1 MRNDREPWE
10 NEPTA
15 GGDHAGATNSP
26 GDVVKRHTIGFRRTD
41 MTYETPSITEL
52 GSVADFTR
60 GDSFAMAWDGLFSS
74 HILGKDRTPT
84 S

>member
-1 MRNDREPWE
+1 
-10 NEPTA
+10 
-15 GGDHAGATNSP
+15 
-26 GDVVKRHTIGFRRTD
+26 

-60 GDSFAMAWDGLFSS
+60 GDSFAWAWDGLFSS
-74 HILGKDRTPT
+74 HPLGEDSPT